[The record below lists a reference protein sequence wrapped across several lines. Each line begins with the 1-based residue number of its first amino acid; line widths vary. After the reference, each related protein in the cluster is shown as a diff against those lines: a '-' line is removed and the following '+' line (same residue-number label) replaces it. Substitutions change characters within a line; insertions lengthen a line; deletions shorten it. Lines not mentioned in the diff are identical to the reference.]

1 MLPAPRLLTAVL
13 AAVAGLLVVLVATG
27 LFTGRPVGAAD
38 NGDGSRLYCGAGLV
52 PATPDGA
59 SNWKSGAVLQFTR
72 DAPCPDPIPTAA
84 LPILRA
90 AAHGYVDGWSM
101 TRLGWLY
108 ALLCGAVTGVAAWAA
123 AARSLWRV
131 LVLVVPLAP
140 LSDPDFARFFL
151 STFSEPAGLL
161 GAYTLVCGVGVV
173 AVTARVHRRERLV
186 GLALVAGGGLLAV
199 SAKPAYAPLLGVA
212 ALVCVVTAVSV
223 RRREPRWHD
232 RVAGPVFA
240 AVVLLAAVSPVT
252 TALAWQARHYPA
264 VNAHNLIFTTVLT
277 EIPGSAAAL
286 GLPPAADARAGEA
299 YYPNGPDGVPGADV
313 IAAQPGAARNTAWR
327 VLVAHPAAFL
337 RAVGVG
343 MQATQGRAL
352 DYLPAAPWTPQ
363 TVTPHGSPVGE
374 QGASA
379 AVLRGWLGGMAV
391 PWWPSLLAALGV
403 LAGIGGALCRGRLWA
418 GFAQLAG
425 LAALSAVGLA
435 AIAVLGDGYFEIA
448 KHVWLAAYLL
458 DVTLCALLG
467 AVVVGVRGR
476 GGPDG
481 SDARARPG
489 RNAGRSR
496 LRGRESR
503 CRLGASRSP
512 RTRRSGPGRE
522 SLGRHRA
529 G

>member
-27 LFTGRPVGAAD
+27 LLTGRPVGAAD

-59 SNWKSGAVLQFTR
+59 SNWKGGVVLQFTR
-72 DAPCPDPIPTAA
+72 DAPCPDPIPAAA

-108 ALLCGAVTGVAAWAA
+108 ALLCGAVTGAAAWAA
-123 AARSLWRV
+123 AAGSLWRV
-131 LVLVVPLAP
+131 LVLVPPLGP

-161 GAYTLVCGVGVV
+161 GAYTLVCGAGVV
-173 AVTARVHRRERLV
+173 AVTARAHRRERLI

-199 SAKPAYAPLLGVA
+199 CAKTAYAPLLGVA
-212 ALVCVVTAVSV
+212 ALVCAVTAVSV
-223 RRREPRWHD
+223 RRREPRWND
-232 RVAGPVFA
+232 RVAGPVLA

-252 TALAWQARHYPA
+252 TALGWQARHYPG

-286 GLPPAADARAGEA
+286 GLPPAADTHAGEA

-313 IAAQPGAARNTAWR
+313 IAAQPGTARNAAWR
-327 VLVAHPAAFL
+327 VLADHPAAFL

-343 MQATQGRAL
+343 MQATQGRTL
-352 DYLPAAPWTPQ
+352 DYLPSEPWTPQ
-363 TVTPHGSPVGE
+363 TSTPHGSPVGE
-374 QGASA
+374 QGASP
-379 AVLRGWLGGMAV
+379 AVLHGWLDGMAV
-391 PWWPSLLAALGV
+391 PWWPSLLAALGL
-403 LAGIGGALCRGRLWA
+403 LAGLGGVLRRGRLWA
-418 GFAQLAG
+418 GYAQLAAI
-425 LAALSAVGLA
+425 AALSAVGVA

-448 KHVWLAAYLL
+448 KHVWLAAYLV
-458 DVTLCALLG
+458 DVTLG
-467 AVVVGVRGR
+467 AVVGFLVIGLVGRRVRAPYTVGATVIR
-476 GGPDG
+476 RREKPPKELDP
-481 SDARARPG
+481 AR
-489 RNAGRSR
+489 
-496 LRGRESR
+496 L
-503 CRLGASRSP
+503 
-512 RTRRSGPGRE
+512 
-522 SLGRHRA
+522 
-529 G
+529 